1 VSYLLQMRAR
11 EREALAFQAQ
21 APFLDEGSH
30 LPTVAEVIAE
40 FDEWLVSEIEQDVS
54 PQDAEKRQLDA
65 AMLVRRRG

>member
-1 VSYLLQMRAR
+1 MSYLLQMRAR
-11 EREALAFQAQ
+11 EREALAIQAQ

-30 LPTVAEVIAE
+30 LSTVAEVIDE

-54 PQDAEKRQLDA
+54 PENAEKRQLDA